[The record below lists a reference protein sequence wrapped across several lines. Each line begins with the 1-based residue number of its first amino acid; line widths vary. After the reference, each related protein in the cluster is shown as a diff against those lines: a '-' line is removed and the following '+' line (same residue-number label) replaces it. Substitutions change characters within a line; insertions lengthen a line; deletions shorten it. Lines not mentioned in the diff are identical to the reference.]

1 MGSSPHSVAV
11 NPTTDMV
18 YVTNDD
24 NGTVSVIDGAAN
36 NKVIHTI
43 KVGSAPEGAEV
54 NPSTNKIYIGDAEG
68 PAVYVIDGKTNKV
81 VKTIPVGIT
90 SAEGNCE
97 SCYK

>member
-1 MGSSPHSVAV
+1 
-11 NPTTDMV
+11 MV
-18 YVTNDD
+18 
-24 NGTVSVIDGAAN
+24 SAN

-81 VKTIPVGIT
+81 VNTIPIGIT
-90 SAEGNCE
+90 SAEVAVNPA
-97 SCYK
+97 YK